1 MLLNPT
7 TIKKI
12 PAKMIRNEP
21 NCIGV
26 KPIRPF
32 FIKINELPQIKERTI
47 RSTHLSCLDSI
58 K

>member
-1 MLLNPT
+1 LNPT